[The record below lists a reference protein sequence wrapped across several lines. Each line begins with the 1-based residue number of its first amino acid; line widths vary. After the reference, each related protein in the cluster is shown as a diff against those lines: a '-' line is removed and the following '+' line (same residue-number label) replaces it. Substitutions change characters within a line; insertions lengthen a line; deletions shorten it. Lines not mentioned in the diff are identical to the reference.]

1 MMRPKQFIR
10 FLFFTFLICIFFT
23 CSENSNQNTS
33 DKKITIKMITHGQA
47 TDPFWNVVRN
57 GAKDAA
63 QDLGISVQYQSP
75 QNFDM
80 VTMSRMI
87 DAVIATNP
95 DGLILSVPDIPAL
108 KKSIISASK
117 NNIPIIVI
125 NAGSKIIEEVDILT
139 YIGQSEYKAGMKAG
153 QEMVKH
159 NVKSVLCINHEI
171 GNISLDQREQGFRKI
186 LQENNVLVKTIP
198 IDASD
203 PSETRETIRAYLST
217 NKTIDGILTLG
228 PLGALPIMNLLK
240 DIDKK
245 NNIKL
250 ATFAFTPEIIDGIM
264 NGHVLFALDAQQ
276 YLQGYLPVI
285 LMNLYITNRNTP
297 AYKMLETGPS
307 IINIDN
313 ALEVLALSKK
323 GSR

>member
-1 MMRPKQFIR
+1 MV
-10 FLFFTFLICIFFT
+10 
-23 CSENSNQNTS
+23 
-33 DKKITIKMITHGQA
+33 THGQA

-171 GNISLDQREQGFRKI
+171 GNISLDQREQGFRRV
-186 LQENNVLVKTIP
+186 LSENDITVKTIP

-203 PSETRETIRAYLST
+203 PTETQEMVRSFLSS
-217 NKTIDGILTLG
+217 NKNIDGILALG
-228 PLGALPIMNLLK
+228 PLGALPIIKLLK
-240 DIDKK
+240 EIDVQKK
-245 NNIKL
+245 IKL
-250 ATFAFTPEIIDGIM
+250 ATFDFTPQIIDDIM

-297 AYKMLETGPS
+297 AYKKLETGPS
-307 IINIDN
+307 IINIKN
-313 ALEVLALSKK
+313 AQDVLLLSKRGK
-323 GSR
+323 R